1 MKRARFIKYILI
13 SFLIVSGLVMTACEK
28 NEAGNKYEV
37 YYMNSDGNKLVK
49 KSYSS
54 EQTDAVLLA
63 DELLNKMNTK
73 QKNQDYI
80 VIKPDNVNI
89 EQVDVTDNT
98 ATLTFSDTYYEMKAS
113 TEVLLRTAIVQEL
126 CQIDGIDWVRFK
138 VGEQDALHADGTIIG
153 PMNQDSFA
161 NDSEEGI
168 GNIEWRTINLYYA
181 NKTGDK
187 LIKDE
192 VPVAY
197 SKNIS
202 LEKIVVEKLIKG
214 PVHSGTYATLPS
226 DMHLLGILV
235 NNRTCYVNISSEFIT
250 ELVNVSTSI
259 PIYSIVNSLCD
270 LGTVDN
276 VKILINGSSAKTF
289 RESINLDTT
298 FTFNDT
304 LIQ

>member
-1 MKRARFIKYILI
+1 MKRARFIKYMLI
-13 SFLIVSGLVMTACEK
+13 SLLIVFGLVMTACGK

-54 EQTDAVLLA
+54 EQTDAGLLA

-73 QKNQDYI
+73 QKNQDCI

-89 EQVDVTDNT
+89 EQVDVTDKT

-126 CQIDGIDWVRFK
+126 CQIDGIDWVRFM
-138 VGEQDALHADGTIIG
+138 VGEQEALHADGTIIG
-153 PMNQDSFA
+153 SMNQDSFA
-161 NDSEEGI
+161 NDSDEGI
-168 GNIEWRTINLYYA
+168 GNIEWHTINLYYA

-226 DMHLLGILV
+226 DMRLLGILV
-235 NNRTCYVNISSEFIT
+235 NNRTCYVNISSEFTT
-250 ELVNVSTSI
+250 ELVNVSASI

-276 VKILINGSSAKTF
+276 VKILINGSSARTF